1 MDKILINK
9 DGAKSIDDFL
19 KIREQKLPIEN
30 SLRMIMKNKIPRYT
44 EIEISF
50 FELCALHCRFCWQD
64 NYNPTGTNSIT
75 EKAEIVID
83 YLKKQEANLQPSI
96 QIHML
101 GGELFEDS
109 NDYYSEYF
117 AFISAIAEHCKLF
130 LPEKDLTFVFL
141 TNMNFQKE
149 ETKNK
154 LDFFLRM
161 LKINDYNFILTTSW
175 DPTGR
180 PLKGDT
186 ETKFHQN
193 ITYFKEHLSE
203 ITFVL
208 TKPTI
213 KKLLEDNNE
222 YLELLTSEGFTIDY
236 DYYMPTTWADS
247 LMPSDRD
254 LLNAFRYLL
263 WKFPKIR
270 KLKSWLEVEEDACRI
285 TCASLNKI
293 TILPD
298 GTITNCRHLDY
309 NQKDFDT
316 KIFNES
322 NSDIIMNFIT
332 KKECLSCPY
341 FKRCPLSCFV
351 MADHKK
357 FLGNKELDE
366 CFYKTLFKETDE
378 LRRRN

>member
-9 DGAKSIDDFL
+9 DGAKTVDDFL
-19 KIREQKLPIEN
+19 KIREQKLPMEN
-30 SLRMIMKNKIPRYT
+30 MLKKVMKDKIPKYT

-64 NYNPTGTNSIT
+64 NYNPTGTNSIK
-75 EKAEIVID
+75 EKAEIVVD
-83 YLKKQEANLQPSI
+83 YLKKQEAFLQPNI
-96 QIHML
+96 QVHML

-109 NDYYSEYF
+109 NDYYSEYLI
-117 AFISAIAEHCKLF
+117 FINTIFEHCKHH
-130 LPEKDLTFVFL
+130 LPQKELMFVFL

-149 ETKNK
+149 ETKLK
-154 LDFFLRM
+154 LESFLNE
-161 LKINDYNFILTTSW
+161 LKSKNISFILTTSW

-180 PLKGDT
+180 PLKGDI
-186 ETKFHQN
+186 ETQFHKN
-193 ITYFKEHLSE
+193 ITYFKEYLSE

-213 KKLLEDNNE
+213 KRLLQDKNE
-222 YLELLTSEGFTIDY
+222 YLDLLIKEGFVIDY

-263 WKFPKIR
+263 YKHPIIR
-270 KLKSWLEVEEDACRI
+270 KLKSWIEPEEEACRI

-298 GTITNCRHLDY
+298 GTITNCRHLNYD
-309 NQKDFDT
+309 NKDFDT
-316 KIFNES
+316 EVFNES
-322 NSDIIMNFIT
+322 NSDIIMKYIT

-357 FLGNKELDE
+357 FLGNQELNE
-366 CFYKTLFKETDE
+366 CFYKILFRETDE
-378 LRRRN
+378 LRKRN